1 MQLLVRGT
9 SSLLFGIQIII
20 SEVAFKRIAL
30 ILTEYENHRT
40 TTSHRAHFVAKAF
53 IFSIINNFSSVI
65 YMTYF
70 DDQFDI
76 FHLQQECGQ
85 SYLNTTTAA
94 VNNNDNDDLYSSLLG
109 KKSINLFFLLVS
121 NILLGNFIEVL
132 VPIIFTNCSKHKP
145 CHAVQQKVCCCGKH
159 HEAETSETTDEGT
172 YELVR
177 KDSYQAKMEKKIM
190 NSKFGK
196 RKISTIFT
204 PLVNQSFLM
213 EFDLIEQYDN
223 LSDLIVSY
231 TFATAFAAAFPLG
244 CLLASVGLCIEL
256 RLDLYQQC
264 RWYRRPYPQEASHLK
279 AAELLLG
286 YTDGFV
292 WLNNGLILCLFVF
305 PTTGSGGVDDKSI
318 VVSTDVIF
326 LVIFI
331 GGVCFFFGD
340 FLINIFLCNSD
351 KNDVVTTLE
360 KRFEF
365 RANKI
370 LQGAELKSETTNE
383 HSFKQTI
390 LSFMK
395 KKNSFPQQ
403 NDGGQDQK
411 VEEVAATAP
420 ATVEKN
426 SVANTDSS
434 SPKNGRT
441 HFVAKC
447 SSVGEVDTE
456 SDSD

>member
-53 IFSIINNFSSVI
+53 IFSVINNFSSVI

-85 SYLNTTTAA
+85 SYLNTTTSA

-109 KKSINLFFLLVS
+109 KKSINLFFLLLS
-121 NILLGNFIEVL
+121 NIFLGNLIELL
-132 VPIIFTNCSKHKP
+132 VPIIFTSCSKHKP
-145 CHAVQQKVCCCGKH
+145 CHAVQKKVCCCGKH

-172 YELVR
+172 YELVHR
-177 KDSYQAKMEKKIM
+177 DSYQAKMEKKIM

-196 RKISTIFT
+196 RKISSIFN
-204 PLVNQSFLM
+204 PLVNQSYLM

-244 CLLASVGLCIEL
+244 GLLASIGLSIEL

-264 RWYRRPYPQEASHLK
+264 RWYRRSYPQEASHLK

-292 WLNNGLILCLFVF
+292 WFNNGLILCLFVF
-305 PTTGSGGVDDKSI
+305 PTAGSGGVEI
-318 VVSTDVIF
+318 YVIF
-326 LVIFI
+326 YVIFI
-331 GGVCFFFGD
+331 GGICYFFGD
-340 FLINIFLCNSD
+340 FLINILLCNNRD
-351 KNDVVTTLE
+351 KDDVVKTLE

-370 LQGAELKSETTNE
+370 LQGADLKPETTNQR
-383 HSFKQTI
+383 SFKQT
-390 LSFMK
+390 
-395 KKNSFPQQ
+395 
-403 NDGGQDQK
+403 
-411 VEEVAATAP
+411 T
-420 ATVEKN
+420 
-426 SVANTDSS
+426 SS
-434 SPKNGRT
+434 
-441 HFVAKC
+441 
-447 SSVGEVDTE
+447 
-456 SDSD
+456 